1 MNAISKVFL
10 TGASGYIG
18 GSVADKLVRNGV
30 KVRGLVRDRAKAEL
44 LSARGVEPVLG
55 DLDDDAL
62 LIREALQADA
72 VINVAN
78 SDHAASA
85 RALVTALTG
94 SGKTLI
100 HTSGSSIIG
109 DFVRGSQRS
118 ETIYDEDTPFVIHEL
133 KQARHDIDL
142 LVLAAAANQVR
153 AIVVCPT
160 LIYGQGRGLNPNS
173 AQLPFLAANAR
184 EHGAVQLVGAGLN
197 VWSNVHIDDVV
208 DLFVLALGKAP
219 AGSFYFAENGEA
231 SFAQLGDALAR
242 RMGLARVESLDPE
255 VAAQRWGVARAYFS
269 FGSNSRVRA
278 ARARRELGW
287 SPKHTSAIDWIVN
300 EMPVSSSPKRGA

>member
-1 MNAISKVFL
+1 MHAINKVFL

-18 GSVADKLVRNGV
+18 GSVAESLTRKGV
-30 KVRGLVRDRAKAEL
+30 QVRGLVRDRAKAAL
-44 LSARGVEPVLG
+44 LAARGVEPVIG
-55 DLDDDAL
+55 DLDDEVL
-62 LIREALQADA
+62 LMREARQADA
-72 VINVAN
+72 VINTAN

-85 RALVTALTG
+85 QALIKALAG
-94 SGKTLI
+94 SSKTLI
-100 HTSGSSIIG
+100 HTSGSSIVG

-133 KQARHDIDL
+133 KQARHNIDL
-142 LVLAAAANQVR
+142 AVLAAAANQLR

-160 LIYGQGRGLNPNS
+160 MIYGQGRGLNPNS

-184 EHGAVQLVGAGLN
+184 AHGVVQLVGAGLN

-208 DLFVLALGKAP
+208 DLYLLALAKAP

-231 SFAQLGDALAR
+231 SFAQLGAALAKR
-242 RMGLARVESLDPE
+242 LGLARVESIDPDL
-255 VAAQRWGVARAYFS
+255 AAERWGVARAYFS

-287 SPKHTSAIDWIVN
+287 RPGHSSAIDWIEN
-300 EMPVSSSPKRGA
+300 QMPV

>member
-1 MNAISKVFL
+1 MHAINKVFL

-18 GSVADKLVRNGV
+18 GSVAESLTRKGV
-30 KVRGLVRDRAKAEL
+30 QVRGLVRDRAKAAL
-44 LSARGVEPVLG
+44 LAARGVEPVIG
-55 DLDDDAL
+55 DLDDEVL
-62 LIREALQADA
+62 LMREARQADA
-72 VINVAN
+72 VINTAN

-85 RALVTALTG
+85 QALIKALAG
-94 SGKTLI
+94 SSKTLI
-100 HTSGSSIIG
+100 HTSGSSIVG

-133 KQARHDIDL
+133 KQARHNIDL
-142 LVLAAAANQVR
+142 AVLAAAANQLR

-160 LIYGQGRGLNPNS
+160 MIYGQGRGLNPNS

-184 EHGAVQLVGAGLN
+184 AHGAVQLVGAGLN

-208 DLFVLALGKAP
+208 DLYLLALAKAP

-231 SFAQLGDALAR
+231 SFAQLGAALAKR
-242 RMGLARVESLDPE
+242 LGLARVESIDPDL
-255 VAAQRWGVARAYFS
+255 AAERWGVARAYFS

-287 SPKHTSAIDWIVN
+287 SPGHSSAIDWIEN
-300 EMPVSSSPKRGA
+300 QMPV